1 MLYTGTAS
9 VDRMFCVKD
18 ADERAW
24 DELPPLPEPGFG
36 LLAADTGM
44 VYMYTGMSMGPLD
57 LQVEVLDDVPDLV
70 DSGWED
76 IEEVPLQTYSDIATV
91 LTGAEEPIEG
101 FPDTVLAAG
110 AGTYRV
116 RAYAAGRDLAWDLV
130 VDEVIER
137 YKLQIWPAPYA
148 PPRIVQHRSA
158 HAVMGY

>member
-1 MLYTGTAS
+1 
-9 VDRMFCVKD
+9 
-18 ADERAW
+18 
-24 DELPPLPEPGFG
+24 
-36 LLAADTGM
+36 
-44 VYMYTGMSMGPLD
+44 MGPLD

-70 DSGWED
+70 DSGWDD
-76 IEEVPLQTYSDIATV
+76 IEEASLQTYSDIATV

-148 PPRIVQHRSA
+148 PPRIVQHRIT